1 MATSADEYNDLDT
14 THARQK
20 QRSASIRRM
29 QHRTHR
35 VGTPCRR
42 SANKQWGVKQQLR
55 QARDNRQE
63 LGPAGKNVAFRSGVS
78 QPAFEVFRETH
89 SPCHGIFEMIEHV
102 LWSSHK
108 NQANYATAT

>member
-20 QRSASIRRM
+20 QRSASIRRS
-29 QHRTHR
+29 QPRTHR

-42 SANKQWGVKQQLR
+42 LANKQWGVKRQLR
-55 QARDNRQE
+55 QARGNRQK
-63 LGPAGKNVAFRSGVS
+63 LGQAGKNVALRSGVS
-78 QPAFEVFRETH
+78 QPAFEVFRKTR

-102 LWSSHK
+102 FWSSHEK
-108 NQANYATAT
+108 